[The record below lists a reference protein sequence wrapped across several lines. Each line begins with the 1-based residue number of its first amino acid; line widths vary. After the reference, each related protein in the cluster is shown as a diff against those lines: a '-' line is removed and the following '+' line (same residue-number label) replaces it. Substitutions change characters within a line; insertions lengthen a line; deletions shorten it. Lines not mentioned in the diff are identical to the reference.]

1 MNSFSKTSQTEP
13 PMIHSPGTA
22 RRYFVP
28 ECQLFATANR
38 GAHFVLDCRVQ
49 NYSAMREEVSVNKA
63 LRQFLMCGVTSL
75 VVLLGALSMT
85 AQNNWGGY
93 NNNSNPYQGKLRG
106 DDQKR
111 FDDYYAK
118 WVHDRDRKDLGEIA
132 SMEARML
139 DVYAH
144 NNIQSNVPY
153 DLVASPNVAL
163 PTNGYQNWRGRLSG
177 DDQKRFDSY
186 YTRWLE
192 YRSKKDKEQ
201 IASMQGRMLDLYGK
215 NNIPLTTPYEFI
227 ASQNVVPNFGFNPNM
242 PPNNGGYGNNNNY
255 NNGGNYN
262 NGNLRI
268 LQASY
273 GAAGRQTDVSG
284 RLQSMIN
291 NQGLRVRVNNDSMG
305 GDPAPNAHKQLYVVY
320 FYQGQ
325 QRNVTVDEGNDL
337 QIP

>member
-1 MNSFSKTSQTEP
+1 MNHKAF
-13 PMIHSPGTA
+13 
-22 RRYFVP
+22 R
-28 ECQLFATANR
+28 
-38 GAHFVLDCRVQ
+38 HFL
-49 NYSAMREEVSVNKA
+49 
-63 LRQFLMCGVTSL
+63 LCGVTSL
-75 VVLLGALSMT
+75 AVLFGTLAAT
-85 AQNNWGGY
+85 AQNNWG

-111 FDDYYAK
+111 FDDYYMK
-118 WVHDRDRKDLGEIA
+118 WIHDRERKDLGEIA

-139 DVYAH
+139 DVYEH

-163 PTNGYQNWRGRLSG
+163 PTNGYQNWQGRLHG
-177 DDQKRFDSY
+177 EDQKRFDSY

-201 IASMQGRMLDLYGK
+201 IGSMQGRMLDVYGK

-227 ASQNVVPNFGFNPNM
+227 ASPSVVPNGGFNSNM
-242 PPNNGGYGNNNNY
+242 GQNNNNYGNNNY
-255 NNGGNYN
+255 NNGS
-262 NGNLRI
+262 LRI
-268 LQASY
+268 LQAFY
-273 GAAGRQTDVSG
+273 GAPGRQTDVSG
-284 RLQSMIN
+284 KLQGMVT

-320 FYQGQ
+320 SYQGQ
-325 QRNVTVDEGNDL
+325 QRNVTVDENNDL